1 MKLLYTYLSFLL
13 IAFTFAQ
20 TLDVN
25 PITDELSIRDTSG
38 ATSEEIEVANYLQQ
52 LVVAAG
58 LDSQNL
64 TKRDYPD
71 NSLLTAAFTSLNRSG
86 VGVQLVHTFAT
97 SSATQGTTINT
108 VGQYVSVTGLTKLL
122 TSANKSG
129 LAVSIVM
136 RFFINYSLVPGL
148 WNVIVALWN
157 NGVISLGK
165 RGLLDLV
172 GGIINGVQ
180 QSIINSLI
188 TIINSVT
195 DLTQICSSLNNSGLA
210 VSIVDDLLTTS
221 DGQNFVVKLAT
232 NLVQKGI
239 VTFDKL
245 LSSLQSSGIIV
256 DTFTT
261 IIGNSTYRKII
272 FIWAVK
278 SLVGFIKYIF

>member
-64 TKRDYPD
+64 TKSYPD

-195 DLTQICSSLNNSGLA
+195 DLTQICSSLNKSGLA

>member
-108 VGQYVSVTGLTKLL
+108 VGQYFSVTGLTKLL

-195 DLTQICSSLNNSGLA
+195 DLTQICSSLNKSGLA

>member
-1 MKLLYTYLSFLL
+1 ML

-136 RFFINYSLVPGL
+136 RFLLTIL
-148 WNVIVALWN
+148 WFLAY
-157 NGVISLGK
+157 GM
-165 RGLLDLV
+165 LLLPYGIMVLFLSVKEVFFDLV

-195 DLTQICSSLNNSGLA
+195 DLTQICSSLNKSGLA
-210 VSIVDDLLTTS
+210 VSIVNDLLTTS

>member
-136 RFFINYSLVPGL
+136 RFLLTILWFLAYGMLLLPYGIMVLFLSVKEVFLIWWVVSLTVCSSP
-148 WNVIVALWN
+148 
-157 NGVISLGK
+157 
-165 RGLLDLV
+165 
-172 GGIINGVQ
+172 
-180 QSIINSLI
+180 SLI
-188 TIINSVT
+188 LLLPLLIPS
-195 DLTQICSSLNNSGLA
+195 QI
-210 VSIVDDLLTTS
+210 
-221 DGQNFVVKLAT
+221 
-232 NLVQKGI
+232 
-239 VTFDKL
+239 
-245 LSSLQSSGIIV
+245 
-256 DTFTT
+256 
-261 IIGNSTYRKII
+261 
-272 FIWAVK
+272 
-278 SLVGFIKYIF
+278 

>member
-1 MKLLYTYLSFLL
+1 ML

-157 NGVISLGK
+157 NGVILSVKEVFLIWWVVSLT
-165 RGLLDLV
+165 V
-172 GGIINGVQ
+172 C
-180 QSIINSLI
+180 SSPSLI
-188 TIINSVT
+188 LLLPLLIPS
-195 DLTQICSSLNNSGLA
+195 QI
-210 VSIVDDLLTTS
+210 
-221 DGQNFVVKLAT
+221 
-232 NLVQKGI
+232 
-239 VTFDKL
+239 
-245 LSSLQSSGIIV
+245 
-256 DTFTT
+256 
-261 IIGNSTYRKII
+261 
-272 FIWAVK
+272 
-278 SLVGFIKYIF
+278 

>member
-1 MKLLYTYLSFLL
+1 
-13 IAFTFAQ
+13 
-20 TLDVN
+20 
-25 PITDELSIRDTSG
+25 
-38 ATSEEIEVANYLQQ
+38 
-52 LVVAAG
+52 
-58 LDSQNL
+58 
-64 TKRDYPD
+64 
-71 NSLLTAAFTSLNRSG
+71 
-86 VGVQLVHTFAT
+86 
-97 SSATQGTTINT
+97 
-108 VGQYVSVTGLTKLL
+108 
-122 TSANKSG
+122 
-129 LAVSIVM
+129 M

-172 GGIINGVQ
+172 GGIINGVK

-195 DLTQICSSLNNSGLA
+195 DLTQICSSLNKSGLA

>member
-108 VGQYVSVTGLTKLL
+108 VGQYVSITGLTKLL

-136 RFFINYSLVPGL
+136 RFLLTILWFLAYGMLLLPYGIMVLFLSVKEVFLIWWVVSLTVCSSP
-148 WNVIVALWN
+148 
-157 NGVISLGK
+157 
-165 RGLLDLV
+165 
-172 GGIINGVQ
+172 
-180 QSIINSLI
+180 SLI
-188 TIINSVT
+188 LLLPLLIPS
-195 DLTQICSSLNNSGLA
+195 QI
-210 VSIVDDLLTTS
+210 
-221 DGQNFVVKLAT
+221 
-232 NLVQKGI
+232 
-239 VTFDKL
+239 
-245 LSSLQSSGIIV
+245 
-256 DTFTT
+256 
-261 IIGNSTYRKII
+261 
-272 FIWAVK
+272 
-278 SLVGFIKYIF
+278 

>member
-1 MKLLYTYLSFLL
+1 ML

-136 RFFINYSLVPGL
+136 RFLLTILWFLAYGMLLLPYGIMVLFLSVKEVFLIWWVVSLTV
-148 WNVIVALWN
+148 
-157 NGVISLGK
+157 
-165 RGLLDLV
+165 
-172 GGIINGVQ
+172 
-180 QSIINSLI
+180 
-188 TIINSVT
+188 
-195 DLTQICSSLNNSGLA
+195 CSSLSL
-210 VSIVDDLLTTS
+210 ILL
-221 DGQNFVVKLAT
+221 LP
-232 NLVQKGI
+232 
-239 VTFDKL
+239 L
-245 LSSLQSSGIIV
+245 LIPSQI
-256 DTFTT
+256 
-261 IIGNSTYRKII
+261 
-272 FIWAVK
+272 
-278 SLVGFIKYIF
+278 